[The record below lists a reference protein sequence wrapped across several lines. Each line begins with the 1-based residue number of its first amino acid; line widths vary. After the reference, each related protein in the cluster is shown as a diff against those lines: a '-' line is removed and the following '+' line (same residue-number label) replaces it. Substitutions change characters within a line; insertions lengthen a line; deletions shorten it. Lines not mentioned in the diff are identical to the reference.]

1 MNWLDGVIIAVVLF
15 LTISAFQVGFIR
27 ETVTLVSAVIGVV
40 VAGLFYDQLADDVLL
55 FINNDAASRIIAF
68 GILFSAVALAGQML
82 ALFLKPTTAMVQLGV
97 FDQLL
102 GAGFGFLKAL
112 VFVQIFLIV
121 FVTYPRW
128 GMGDAIN
135 DSFIGALMVDDGAV
149 LVQVLPDEFEAA
161 ANNFSSGIQ
170 IEPEESIPE
179 N

>member
-1 MNWLDGVIIAVVLF
+1 MNWLDGAIIAVVLF

-27 ETVTLVSAVIGVV
+27 ETVTLVSALIGVV
-40 VAGLFYDQLADDVLL
+40 VAGLFYDGLADDVLL

-68 GILFSAVALAGQML
+68 GILFGAVALAGQML

-121 FVTYPRW
+121 FVTYPKW

-135 DSFIGALMVDDGAV
+135 GSFIGSLMVDDGAV
-149 LVQVLPDEFEAA
+149 LAQVLPDEFEAA

-170 IEPEESIPE
+170 IQPEESIPE